1 MPYFCSEKEN
11 NMTALQTLEAQIE
24 PLKSQLISHPLY
36 STLTTKKSIQL
47 FMETH
52 IFAVWDFMSLVKAL
66 QQHLTCTTTPWIP
79 VGSPSTR
86 RLINEIVLGEE
97 SDVDQHQQPASHFE
111 LYTDALE
118 ALGGNTNALHQL
130 VENIRAGA
138 SYQAASEQL
147 DIPVAAKT
155 FMDFT
160 FEIIETGQPHL
171 IAAVFTFG
179 REDLIPDM
187 FIEIVQKLAQ
197 ENTTDF
203 VALLY
208 YLERHIEVDSEEHG
222 PMALQMINELCGDDS
237 QKWEACI
244 EVSQQALYHRIALW
258 DSIYQ
263 SL

>member
-1 MPYFCSEKEN
+1 
-11 NMTALQTLEAQIE
+11 MTAVQTLEAQLQ

-36 STLTTKKSIQL
+36 SSLTNKKSIRS

-66 QQHLTCTTTPWIP
+66 QQQLTCTTTPWIP
-79 VGSPSTR
+79 IGSPSTR

-97 SDVDQHQQPASHFE
+97 SDVDQHQRPASHFE
-111 LYTDALE
+111 LYTEALE
-118 ALGGNTNALHQL
+118 ALGGNTNVLHQL
-130 VENIRAGA
+130 VENVRSGA
-138 SYQAASEQL
+138 SYQTASKQL
-147 DIPVAAKT
+147 DIPIAAKT
-155 FMDFT
+155 LMDFT
-160 FEIIETGQPHL
+160 FEIIDTQQPHL

-197 ENTTDF
+197 ENSDDF
-203 VALLY
+203 VSLVY

-222 PMALQMINELCGDDS
+222 PMALQMIGELCGDDS
-237 QKWEACI
+237 KKWEESI
-244 EVSQQALYHRIALW
+244 EISKKALAHRIALW

>member
-1 MPYFCSEKEN
+1 
-11 NMTALQTLEAQIE
+11 MTAVQTLEAQLQ

-36 STLTTKKSIQL
+36 SSLTNKKSIRS

-66 QQHLTCTTTPWIP
+66 QQQLTCTTTPWIP

-97 SDVDQHQQPASHFE
+97 SDVDQHQRPASHFE
-111 LYTDALE
+111 LYTEALE
-118 ALGGNTNALHQL
+118 ALGGNTNVLHQL
-130 VENIRAGA
+130 VENVRSGA
-138 SYQAASEQL
+138 SYQTASKQL

-160 FEIIETGQPHL
+160 FEIIDTQQPHL

-197 ENTTDF
+197 ENSDDF
-203 VALLY
+203 VSLVY

-222 PMALQMINELCGDDS
+222 PMALQMIGELCGDDS
-237 QKWEACI
+237 KKWEESI
-244 EVSQQALYHRIALW
+244 EISKKALAHRIALW